1 MDGEVGEEGKGR
13 EKNQKG
19 RRDLERR
26 KREGEEARG
35 KVKKRKFWVE
45 VRNEEVW
52 KAKLRGEGRVGG
64 RGRKR
69 KREGGVK

>member
-1 MDGEVGEEGKGR
+1 M
-13 EKNQKG
+13 
-19 RRDLERR
+19 ERR
-26 KREGEEARG
+26 KREGEEAKG

-69 KREGGVK
+69 KREGGAK